1 MTTSLRGIQSFL
13 MRTSVTILFAA
24 LLLAWVAWFVS
35 ETILIRLV
43 ELRFGDLD
51 GHRNVYDNP
60 IARLAG
66 YAALS
71 TGILIGVAV
80 SIIEVIAIVHFAI
93 TGTLSIS

>member
-1 MTTSLRGIQSFL
+1 MTSPPRAVQSFL
-13 MRTSVTILFAA
+13 GQALVTILFAA
-24 LLLAWVAWFVS
+24 FFPAWVAWFVS